1 MYRKEV
7 DGDDGDDYNHD
18 GDGDDDDD
26 DYNHDNDYNQHQGGQ
41 SPLLVEAHQ
50 QTDTVVMM
58 DDGDDYDDDDD
69 DRHRR
74 SYTHAGGPSP
84 PLHLVRFPNPVL
96 LVCYWTSMYTHLSI
110 VYYLYILIS
119 SFHCTP

>member
-1 MYRKEV
+1 MTDKMMFDDQGVAYNNN
-7 DGDDGDDYNHD
+7 DDDGDDY
-18 GDGDDDDD
+18 
-26 DYNHDNDYNQHQGGQ
+26 
-41 SPLLVEAHQ
+41 
-50 QTDTVVMM
+50 
-58 DDGDDYDDDDD
+58 DDYDDDDD